1 MANPK
6 PGGEWDHSEE
16 AAQVKVLIGLVLVG
30 CGVGIVGIQTF
41 GDPAGWAQAVPAD
54 LSKLG
59 LAAIAVLALT
69 VGGMV
74 LTPGAAPAATPD
86 APPLP
91 KPPTKRPKLDESEV
105 AEVLSLDEDE
115 EAARRRARR
124 AARRK
129 KKARE
134 AAALE
139 SGEAPRKATKT
150 RTKAR
155 TKAKHV
161 RSYGDEDER
170 PRTRKRSSKERTR
183 KREREHATS
192 GRH

>member
-1 MANPK
+1 M
-6 PGGEWDHSEE
+6 
-16 AAQVKVLIGLVLVG
+16 KVLIGLVLVG
-30 CGVGIVGIQTF
+30 CGVGIVGIQAF

-74 LTPGAAPAATPD
+74 LTPGAAAAATPD

-91 KPPTKRPKLDESEV
+91 KPTSKRLKLDESEV

-139 SGEAPRKATKT
+139 SGEAPRKTSKARTRSKSKT
-150 RTKAR
+150 RTK
-155 TKAKHV
+155 TKTKQRAKHV
-161 RSYGDEDER
+161 RSYGDEDEQPR
-170 PRTRKRSSKERTR
+170 GRTRKRSSKERTR
-183 KREREHATS
+183 KPTREHATS